1 MGKGEKEMKLP
12 DTISICGIPF
22 SVKESNDLYSPN
34 GVCNGEIEHSKA
46 LIKINSNI
54 AEVLKMP
61 TLYHEWVHGALIL
74 LGHDELCDNEQFVQS
89 MAIAIYHTF
98 QIRGDYTP

>member
-1 MGKGEKEMKLP
+1 MIP
-12 DTISICGIPF
+12 DKINICGIPF
-22 SVKESNDLYSPN
+22 DVEQRNDLYSPI

-98 QIRGDYTP
+98 QIRADHTS